1 MGRWDSTIPLTCEDM
16 RPWDAEP
23 SPVAPAGS
31 MRPMT
36 SRALGGGT
44 QDFKSMSR
52 PERLDDLLVDLKRR
66 SGRSYEW
73 IGRRANVGR
82 STVQRYCTGAS
93 VPQEFGVIEQI
104 ARACDADSDEI
115 EQLFRLWRQA
125 TTGAAGTMPDPEIP
139 EVVEGRPE
147 APPPADG
154 IARAKNMEVT
164 ESSPPA
170 APVPSHARA
179 RGFLRAR
186 VAGRPG
192 ARRGLRRAL
201 AFTALPLLIL
211 VGVGGAALF
220 SSRGGGEGV
229 RPVGHPLTGHTDW
242 ALSAVFSQDGRRM
255 ASSSKSGEV
264 WLWDISEP
272 EAPRRLSLT
281 LTGPSGGVTS
291 LMFSPDGGSL
301 VGSGWDGAVWLWNLS
316 GPSGSERVGQK
327 LTGHTG
333 PVWSAA
339 FSRDGRML
347 ASGSVDGTV
356 RLWDVADRAAP
367 RPLARLLSNTEA
379 VTSVS
384 FSSDDRVLAGAGYN
398 RTIALWDISDRSLP
412 RPLRQS
418 VSTPDTTF
426 AVAFS
431 PNGRILVT
439 GGTDG
444 VPRLWDLAVTA
455 EPRPI
460 GRPLTGHT
468 SRIWSLAFSPDGRML
483 ASSGHD
489 RTIRL
494 WNVADPA
501 DPTPRGGAVT
511 GHTDWVLSVRFSSD
525 SRMLASASA
534 DRTVRLWS
542 LPREDG

>member
-1 MGRWDSTIPLTCEDM
+1 MAVTCEDVGL
-16 RPWDAEP
+16 WDAEP
-23 SPVAPAGS
+23 SSAAPAGS
-31 MRPMT
+31 MRLMT
-36 SRALGGGT
+36 PRARGGDT
-44 QDFKSMSR
+44 QDFKAMSR

-104 ARACDADSDEI
+104 ARVCHADSDEI

-125 TTGAAGTMPDPEIP
+125 TTGAVETRPHPETP
-139 EVVEGRPE
+139 EVVQGRTEVPQSAE
-147 APPPADG
+147 G
-154 IARAKNMEVT
+154 IARFENMEPA
-164 ESSPPA
+164 ESSPPRT
-170 APVPSHARA
+170 PVPPKVRA
-179 RGFLRAR
+179 RGFLRLR
-186 VAGRPG
+186 VTGRSGAG
-192 ARRGLRRAL
+192 RGLRRSMAV
-201 AFTALPLLIL
+201 AAIPLLIF
-211 VGVGGAALF
+211 VGVGGAMLV
-220 SSRGGGEGV
+220 SSRGGGESV
-229 RPVGHPLTGHTDW
+229 RPVGLPLAGHTDW
-242 ALSAVFSQDGRRM
+242 ALSTVFSQDGKSM

-264 WLWDISEP
+264 WLWDVSEP
-272 EAPRRLSLT
+272 ETPRRLRQV

-291 LMFSPDGGSL
+291 LTFSPDAGIL
-301 VGSGWDGAVWLWNLS
+301 AGSGWDGAIWLWNLA
-316 GPSGSERVGQK
+316 GPSGPERVGRK

-339 FSRDGRML
+339 FSTDGRTL

-356 RLWDVADRAAP
+356 RLWDVADWAAP

-384 FSSDDRVLAGAGYN
+384 FSSDDRLLAGAGYS
-398 RTIALWDISDRSLP
+398 RTVALWDISDRALP
-412 RPLRQS
+412 QPLTQS
-418 VSTPDTTF
+418 VITPDTTF
-426 AVAFS
+426 VAAFS
-431 PNGRILVT
+431 PNGRILAT

-444 VPRLWDLAVTA
+444 VTRLWDLAVTA

-460 GRPLTGHT
+460 GRALTGHT

-489 RTIRL
+489 KTIRL

-501 DPTPRGGAVT
+501 DPTPHGGATT
-511 GHTDWVLSVRFSSD
+511 GHTDWVLSVRFSPD
-525 SRMLASASA
+525 GRMLASASA

-542 LPREDG
+542 LPG